1 MAWWKHALAGGPT
14 WFCAA
19 WLAAWGSAAAADS
32 QAIPEWWEV
41 DGPAR
46 AAPAVLGTYNRGCVS
61 GARALPLDGP
71 GYHVMRP
78 SRDRFYGHPSLVA
91 FLNGFAAAVRT
102 GGYQGLLIGDLAQ
115 PRGGP
120 MRSGHA
126 SHQVGLDADIW
137 FMAPPAHPLTR
148 DERETMSARTML
160 DATGLMV
167 DSAVFGQ
174 RQIYLLETAARVP
187 QVARIFVH
195 PAIKQALCERVQ
207 GGRLWLNKI
216 RPWWGHHYHFH
227 VRLRCP
233 AGDAACEDQAPPPP
247 GDGCDAS
254 LAWWFTEEALLKPK
268 PKDTKPVV
276 RRKLT
281 LADLPSQCRAVL
293 LEK

>member
-1 MAWWKHALAGGPT
+1 MAWWRHALAGGPA
-14 WFCAA
+14 WLCAA
-19 WLAAWGSAAAADS
+19 WLAAWGPAAAADS
-32 QAIPEWWEV
+32 QAIPDWWEV
-41 DGPAR
+41 NGPAR
-46 AAPAVLGTYNRGCVS
+46 AAPAVFGTYNRGCVS

-71 GYHVMRP
+71 GYQVMRP
-78 SRDRFYGHPSLVA
+78 SRDRFYGHPSLIS
-91 FLNGFAAAVRT
+91 FLSGFSASVHAA
-102 GGYQGLLIGDLAQ
+102 GYQGLLIGDLAQ

-120 MRSGHA
+120 MPSGHA

-137 FMAPPAHPLTR
+137 FMAPPVRTLTR
-148 DERETMSARTML
+148 DEREHMSARTML

-167 DSAVFGQ
+167 DSTVFGP
-174 RQIYLLETAARVP
+174 RQIYLLETAARAP

-207 GGRLWLNKI
+207 GDRSWLNKI

-233 AGDAACEDQAPPPP
+233 AGNADCKDQAPPPP

-254 LAWWFTEEALLKPK
+254 LAWWFTELAKPK
-268 PKDTKPVV
+268 PKVTKPVV

-293 LEK
+293 LEE